1 MSATPLAPMPP
12 APPAPSPSQLARA
25 AGAALA
31 SLLVLDAVWI
41 GGVGPLLG
49 VDFVHGVVPAVQR
62 APLAARPLPALLA
75 YASMTAAVVRAALRR
90 AVTPGLKGAACRAGE
105 AGLYIYS
112 IFEATNA
119 FMFAAWPARAVLLDS
134 AWGAALFGA
143 AGAAA
148 AAAAGW

>member
-1 MSATPLAPMPP
+1 MPP
-12 APPAPSPSQLARA
+12 APASPSPAQLARA

-41 GGVGPLLG
+41 GAVGPLLG
-49 VDFVHGVVPAVQR
+49 VDFVRGVVPAVQR

-90 AVTPGLKGAACRAGE
+90 GVTPGLKGAACRAGE

-119 FMFAAWPARAVLLDS
+119 FMFSAWPARAVLLDS